1 MAPPRDASALA
12 GDAGT
17 GAGAGGGGGGAAGES
32 LADETIM
39 VVNSLALSSSSR
51 LRKNASAAAS
61 AVAAAVAA
69 AAPAAVA
76 ARRRAQPPLW
86 LRLIATL
93 LEGGV
98 RVAARLQGGAS
109 VLVHCSDGWDRTSGL
124 TSLAQLLVDPYFRT
138 LEGAC
143 VLLQKEWVSFGHQ
156 FARRCGTGASD
167 HDRAD
172 ADDGQRAPIF
182 VQFVDCLWQLHRQQA
197 PGALEWTEA
206 FLVACAEHAY
216 SGAFGT
222 FLHDSDRARAA
233 GAEARGGARGESL
246 WAYCLHPALRQRFAD
261 PAFDAASAAATAP
274 LRLRTHPEDL
284 AIWRYWFR
292 CT

>member
-1 MAPPRDASALA
+1 
-12 GDAGT
+12 
-17 GAGAGGGGGGAAGES
+17 
-32 LADETIM
+32 
-39 VVNSLALSSSSR
+39 
-51 LRKNASAAAS
+51 
-61 AVAAAVAA
+61 VAA
-69 AAPAAVA
+69 AAPSAVA

-124 TSLAQLLVDPYFRT
+124 TALAQLLVDPYFRT

-182 VQFVDCLWQLHRQQA
+182 AQFVDALWQVLRQQP

-206 FLVACAEHAY
+206 FLAACLEHAY

-222 FLHDSDRARAA
+222 LLYDCDRARAEGA
-233 GAEARGGARGESL
+233 RARAEAPGSARGESL
-246 WAYCLHPALRQRFAD
+246 WSYLLHPAVRARFAD
-261 PAFDAASAAATAP
+261 PAFEAGSAAATAP
-274 LRLRTHPEDL
+274 LRLRPQAEDL
-284 AIWRYWFR
+284 AIWRYWYR
-292 CT
+292 LT